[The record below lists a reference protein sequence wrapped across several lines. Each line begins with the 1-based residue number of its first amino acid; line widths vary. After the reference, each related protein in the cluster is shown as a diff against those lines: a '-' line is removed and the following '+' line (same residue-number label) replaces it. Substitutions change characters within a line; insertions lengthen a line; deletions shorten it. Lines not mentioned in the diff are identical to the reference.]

1 MPSETA
7 SSSTTYDIPPEVEG
21 LLVMPSPAKLTPDQV
36 RGAACVWGGEPL
48 TVHTAVDLGVRTTG
62 LSAEPDLGGRW
73 YPRACRSHIAVAREL
88 RAPGARRRV
97 RAVRRRRHP
106 VRHRHGPGP
115 ADEGTPP
122 VICARCDKPI
132 RPG

>member
-21 LLVMPSPAKLTPDQV
+21 LLVLPSPAKLTPDQV
-36 RGAACVWGGEPL
+36 RGAACVWGAEPL

-73 YPRACRSHIAVAREL
+73 YPRACRPHIAVAANCALQAHVGECEQCVDDVTQCATGMAL
-88 RAPGARRRV
+88 ARLTRGRR
-97 RAVRRRRHP
+97 P
-106 VRHRHGPGP
+106 
-115 ADEGTPP
+115 
-122 VICARCDKPI
+122 
-132 RPG
+132 